1 MTEQLNVG
9 RLLGYLGMLV
19 LGALVGLAGSLV
31 QAGWFPGGLLLA
43 LLAVAGVTYGGVT
56 ATGTRVGGAVAGAG
70 WLLAVLLT
78 LGSRPEGDFLF
89 PAGLTT
95 YVFLLGGMVLAVM
108 CATLA
113 GVPQPGN
120 GSSRLGK

>member
-1 MTEQLNVG
+1 MTERLNFG
-9 RLLGYLGMLV
+9 RLLGYAGLLV

-56 ATGTRVGGAVAGAG
+56 ATGTRTGGAVAGAG
-70 WLLAVLLT
+70 WLLAVVLA
-78 LGSRPEGDFLF
+78 LGNRPEGDFLF

-113 GVPQPGN
+113 GLPQPRG
-120 GSSRLGK
+120 GAGRLGN